1 MNSRVRNSS
10 SSKRG
15 TALIATVILIVG
27 LGIISLS
34 LLQAV
39 GSSNKEDRQVREEI
53 GSRYVAEAGLSEAYY
68 DLMVGGDGQLGAAE
82 DRATY
87 GGGEFWVERVNHPNG
102 TISLISTA
110 VDGRAASRVEMV
122 LTTNPDSMWSY
133 GAFGDDGVSMSSNA
147 HVDSYNS
154 SLGTYD
160 DQAVNTEG
168 NQVWASENGNV
179 GSNHDVN
186 LDQNSYVHGDAI
198 PGPDGTTTILGKA
211 QVSGS
216 TTSAASEIELPPID
230 LPVIASSGP
239 LEVPGQGTQQYGP
252 GEFAFDQS
260 LLNAGS
266 TLNIIGPATV
276 VFSSLEL
283 GQNSMLEV
291 DTTNGAVEIFVVDDF
306 VMGSNTT
313 FAPMDR
319 NPTRVKEVTAEG
331 EVIFEA
337 ALALNLLS
345 DNVVNPDANV
355 DLDEVDFESNA
366 EFYGT
371 LYAPYAI
378 VEINSNF
385 QLFGAMVAREILLDS
400 NSKIHFDESLLDIGS
415 DDEANAFDPLGLQEL
430 TVNYQEIPK

>member
-1 MNSRVRNSS
+1 M
-10 SSKRG
+10 
-15 TALIATVILIVG
+15 
-27 LGIISLS
+27 
-34 LLQAV
+34 
-39 GSSNKEDRQVREEI
+39 
-53 GSRYVAEAGLSEAYY
+53 
-68 DLMVGGDGQLGAAE
+68 
-82 DRATY
+82 
-87 GGGEFWVERVNHPNG
+87 
-102 TISLISTA
+102 
-110 VDGRAASRVEMV
+110 
-122 LTTNPDSMWSY
+122 
-133 GAFGDDGVSMSSNA
+133 
-147 HVDSYNS
+147 
-154 SLGTYD
+154 
-160 DQAVNTEG
+160 
-168 NQVWASENGNV
+168 
-179 GSNHDVN
+179 
-186 LDQNSYVHGDAI
+186 
-198 PGPDGTTTILGKA
+198 
-211 QVSGS
+211 
-216 TTSAASEIELPPID
+216 
-230 LPVIASSGP
+230 
-239 LEVPGQGTQQYGP
+239 GP
-252 GEFAFDQS
+252 GEFAFDES
-260 LLNAGS
+260 TLNAGS

-291 DTTNGAVEIFVVDDF
+291 DSTNGAVEIFVVDDF

>member
-1 MNSRVRNSS
+1 MKSRVRNSS
-10 SSKRG
+10 NSKRG
-15 TALIATVILIVG
+15 TALIATVIMIVG
-27 LGIISLS
+27 LGIVSLS

-39 GSSNKEDRQVREEI
+39 GASNREDRQVREEI

-68 DLMVGGDGQLGAAE
+68 DLMIGGDGQVGGAE
-82 DRATY
+82 DRADY
-87 GGGEFWVERVNHPNG
+87 GGGEFWVERVNHANG

-122 LTTNPDSMWSY
+122 LTSNPDSMWSY
-133 GAFGDDGVSMSSNA
+133 GAFGDEGVSMSSNA

-160 DQAVNTEG
+160 DQAINSDG
-168 NQVWASENGNV
+168 NQVWAGEAGNV
-179 GSNHDVN
+179 GSNQDVY

-211 QVSGS
+211 DVSGS
-216 TTSAASEIELPPID
+216 TTSAPSEIELPPIE
-230 LPVIASSGP
+230 LPAISSSGP
-239 LEVPGQGTQQYGP
+239 LTVPNQDSQQMGP
-252 GEFAFDQS
+252 GDFAFDES
-260 LLNAGS
+260 LLSAGS

-283 GQNSMLEV
+283 GQNSSLEI
-291 DTTNGAVEIFVVDDF
+291 DSTNGAVEIFVIDDF
-306 VMGSNTT
+306 VMGSNTV

-319 NPTRVKEVTAEG
+319 KPTRVKEVTAEG
-331 EVIFEA
+331 EVIYEA

-345 DNVVNPDANV
+345 DNVIDPDANV

-385 QLFGAMVAREILLDS
+385 QLFGALVGREILLDS

-415 DDEANAFDPLGLQEL
+415 DDDAEAFDPIGLQEL
-430 TVNYQEIPK
+430 AVNYMEIPK